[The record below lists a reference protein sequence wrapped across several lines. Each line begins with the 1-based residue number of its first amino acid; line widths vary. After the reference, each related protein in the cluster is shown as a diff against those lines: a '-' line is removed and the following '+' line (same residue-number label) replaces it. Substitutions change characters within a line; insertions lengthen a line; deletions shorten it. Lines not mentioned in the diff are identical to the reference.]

1 MGVLDRFERG
11 IDRVVNGAFARAF
24 RSQVEPVELASALR
38 READNRAAVVSRG
51 RTLTANSYAV
61 ELSSGDLDRL
71 GPISSELRQD
81 LRQVVGDHAI
91 EQGYSFVGP
100 VSVTFEVA
108 DDLDTGM
115 YRVRATTRRP
125 DGSPAAQPAARGGY
139 DPPSRSNPVV
149 PETYEAQSG
158 PVSSQHHSS
167 QHVASQHAARAS
179 QPHAPV
185 AAPAAPHVAQ
195 AHPAPASAPDA
206 PGSRRRG
213 APPPSASQ
221 PSAPQPAA
229 RPAFAPAVLVQG
241 QVHHLPQGSTVF
253 GRSANSADVVIDDPG
268 MSRRHF
274 EITVSGDQAI
284 ATDLG
289 STNGTLMSGRPIDSI
304 SLSEGSVL
312 TAGDTPVTYSEAGRF
327 SE

>member
-71 GPISSELRQD
+71 GPVSSELRQD

-100 VSVTFEVA
+100 VAVTFEVA

-125 DGSPAAQPAARGGY
+125 DGSPAAQPANRGGY

-149 PETYEAQSG
+149 PEQYEAQSG
-158 PVSSQHHSS
+158 PVSAPQSQ
-167 QHVASQHAARAS
+167 ASPQRA
-179 QPHAPV
+179 PA
-185 AAPAAPHVAQ
+185 AAPAPSVAH
-195 AHPAPASAPDA
+195 AHPAPEA

-213 APPPSASQ
+213 APTEAPAAPPAR
-221 PSAPQPAA
+221 PA
-229 RPAFAPAVLVQG
+229 RPAFTPTVTAQG
-241 QVHHLPQGSTVF
+241 QVHRLSQGTTVF

-274 EITVSGDQAI
+274 EITVSGDQAV

-289 STNGTLMSGRPIDSI
+289 STNGTHMSGRPIGSV

>member
-51 RTLTANSYAV
+51 RTLTSNSYAV
-61 ELSSGDLDRL
+61 ELSSADLERL
-71 GPISSELRQD
+71 GPVSAELRQD

-100 VSVTFEVA
+100 VAVTFEVA

-125 DGSPAAQPAARGGY
+125 DGSPAAQPANRGGY

-149 PETYEAQSG
+149 PEQYEAQSG
-158 PVSSQHHSS
+158 PVS
-167 QHVASQHAARAS
+167 AA
-179 QPHAPV
+179 QNHAPQQRT
-185 AAPAAPHVAQ
+185 PAAPPAPNVAH
-195 AHPAPASAPDA
+195 AHPAPSPAPEA

-213 APPPSASQ
+213 APPAAAE
-221 PSAPQPAA
+221 APPA
-229 RPAFAPAVLVQG
+229 RPAFTPSVSVQG
-241 QVHHLPQGSTVF
+241 QVHQLSQGTTVF
-253 GRSANSADVVIDDPG
+253 GRSANNADIVIDDPG

-274 EITVSGDQAI
+274 EITVAGDQAV

-289 STNGTLMSGRPIDSI
+289 STNGTHMSGRPISSV

-312 TAGDTPVTYSEAGRF
+312 TAGDTPVTYSEAGRV